1 MNLIT
6 PQYLSECFD
15 YNKNTGELFWKARPI
30 HHFKSVKGQQTF
42 NGQFAGKKAGR
53 ANNRGYLRIAISG
66 KETLNHRIVIALET
80 GVMPTDEVDHING
93 IRTDN
98 RHENLRV
105 VSRQTNA
112 KNMKLNIN
120 NTSGISGV
128 SWNKRKSKWKSV
140 IWMNCVEKHLGYF
153 DSIIDA
159 FNARVIAEVKMGYH
173 KNHGRIP

>member
-1 MNLIT
+1 M
-6 PQYLSECFD
+6 
-15 YNKNTGELFWKARPI
+15 
-30 HHFKSVKGQQTF
+30 
-42 NGQFAGKKAGR
+42 
-53 ANNRGYLRIAISG
+53 
-66 KETLNHRIVIALET
+66 ALEI

-98 RHENLRV
+98 RYENLRV

-128 SWNKRKSKWKSV
+128 SWNTRKSKWKSV

-159 FNARVIAEVKMGYH
+159 FNARVIAEVNMGYH